1 MEMSG
6 TTVGFVVNSGSVE
19 IVTQKQK
26 VHRVLPRWVVTRLY
40 MGYYSG
46 EDVLA
51 MGPIPYDRSD
61 GKTPDN
67 PDLDMKEL
75 HLPENEA
82 MLFKVLFPK
91 LWPCSVPDPD
101 VWPWVFGEPH
111 PRYQHEDLKTPEMK
125 AQIDALR
132 FPWIGY

>member
-1 MEMSG
+1 
-6 TTVGFVVNSGSVE
+6 
-19 IVTQKQK
+19 
-26 VHRVLPRWVVTRLY
+26 

-61 GKTPDN
+61 GKTADDPN
-67 PDLDMKEL
+67 LDLKEL
-75 HLPENEA
+75 HLPKKEA
-82 MLFKVLFPK
+82 PLFKALFPK
-91 LWPCSVPDPD
+91 MWPVSWPDPD
-101 VWPWVFGEPH
+101 VWPWVIGKEH
-111 PRYQHEDLKTPEMK
+111 PRYQNEELKTAEMK